1 MTKTRLAFMGTP
13 AFALVALQALVAA
26 GHPPVAV
33 YSQPPRPAGRGQR
46 LQPCPVH
53 AWAEAQGLTVRT
65 PASLK
70 SIAEQDSW
78 RALELDGAI
87 VAAYGLLL
95 PTAILQAPH
104 HGCVNLHASLLP
116 RWRGAAPI
124 HRALMAGDSTTGI
137 TLMQMDAGLDTG
149 AMLATRRVAITDTDT
164 GGSLHDKLAAAA
176 ASLLTDNL
184 DAWLTGSLVATPQ
197 PEHGATYA
205 AKLTKADQQLDWH
218 QPADELARQVRAMA
232 PRPGVSLLLPDGKLL
247 KILAAEAVSVVDSPP
262 TDAGQWL
269 ADGLSLACGAD
280 ADGMPTALKLT
291 TVQPAGKNPMPAS
304 DWRRG
309 NPL

>member
-1 MTKTRLAFMGTP
+1 M
-13 AFALVALQALVAA
+13 
-26 GHPPVAV
+26 
-33 YSQPPRPAGRGQR
+33 
-46 LQPCPVH
+46 
-53 AWAEAQGLTVRT
+53 TVRT

-70 SIAEQDSW
+70 SGAEQDSW

-124 HRALMAGDSTTGI
+124 HRALMAGDSMTGI

-149 AMLATRRVAITDTDT
+149 AMLATRCVAITDTDT

-184 DAWLTGSLVATPQ
+184 DAWLAGSLVATPQ

-218 QPADELARQVRAMA
+218 QPATVLARQIRAMA

-280 ADGMPTALKLT
+280 AAGMPTALKLA